1 MENKTPTPTALKRAV
16 QPSTTPS
23 ALNKVAKPETTKPL
37 LEKHERTGAK
47 VMVHRAGT
55 TVSVP
60 QAVKPD
66 VPSSAGN
73 RAEKPG
79 AQTAKSFEVVKGAV
93 DARSKR
99 EDKKPYVKPTSPRKV
114 AANRGNAQL
123 STGPKTKE
131 GKSHSRWNSHKHGI
145 LANALLVTDGPAAEN
160 VAEFDRLLAGH
171 RQGWEPKGDR
181 EESLVETITICDWR
195 MARSLRAEAGLI
207 SRNFVIDRAG
217 PTPDI
222 QALGTFLGRDE
233 KDEREQ
239 EIKSITD
246 HLSLPLNR
254 RLDLI
259 LRYQATIQRIQAS
272 AIIQLERLQLRRK
285 GEQVPPPLKVQL
297 STD

>member
-1 MENKTPTPTALKRAV
+1 MENKTSTPLSLKRAVQPGTAPTVLNKVAKPCATATVGGREMENKTPTPTALKRAV

-99 EDKKPYVKPTSPRKV
+99 EDKKPYVKPTSPRK
-114 AANRGNAQL
+114 
-123 STGPKTKE
+123 
-131 GKSHSRWNSHKHGI
+131 
-145 LANALLVTDGPAAEN
+145 
-160 VAEFDRLLAGH
+160 
-171 RQGWEPKGDR
+171 
-181 EESLVETITICDWR
+181 
-195 MARSLRAEAGLI
+195 
-207 SRNFVIDRAG
+207 
-217 PTPDI
+217 
-222 QALGTFLGRDE
+222 
-233 KDEREQ
+233 
-239 EIKSITD
+239 
-246 HLSLPLNR
+246 
-254 RLDLI
+254 
-259 LRYQATIQRIQAS
+259 
-272 AIIQLERLQLRRK
+272 
-285 GEQVPPPLKVQL
+285 
-297 STD
+297 